1 MNEKRFIKIFWLVK
15 ATLIVVL
22 AYAGFRAITGHL
34 HVGAFAPA
42 IVSGDERTAK
52 AQPAATRTPS
62 SSDYTTILQGNL
74 FCEPD
79 NANGLS
85 TDPDRSQVLD
95 SMPSA
100 EELGL
105 RLVGAIAG
113 GPAISRA
120 NIQNTRTNT
129 TGVYR
134 IGDTVAAAKVE
145 AVQQD
150 AVVLR
155 HEGRQLILRLHTG
168 AAGNKQSSESTE
180 QPTEQ
185 TTAPASTQAA
195 LPTVK
200 ADYVAEVF
208 RKATIEPY
216 VKNNRT
222 EGLRITGLDK
232 IPMAEMFG
240 FKNGDI
246 IRNVNGQQM
255 TSKQKAF
262 QVLMKARTQS
272 KVDIQLLRNGK
283 SKDLSFDL

>member
-1 MNEKRFIKIFWLVK
+1 MNEKRFIRVLWLIK
-15 ATLIVVL
+15 ASLVVAL
-22 AYAGFRAITGHL
+22 ACVGLRAITGHL
-34 HVGAFAPA
+34 NIGAFDPGT
-42 IVSGDERTAK
+42 VSGDERM
-52 AQPAATRTPS
+52 PDVEPVEIAARSQT
-62 SSDYTTILQGNL
+62 DYTDILQGNL
-74 FCEPD
+74 FSGAD
-79 NANGLS
+79 DARDSG
-85 TDPDRSQVLD
+85 RSQMLD

-120 NIQNTRTNT
+120 NIQNLKSKT

-134 IGDTVAAAKVE
+134 IGDTIASATIE
-145 AVQQD
+145 AIQQD

-168 AAGNKQSSESTE
+168 AADSDKEPSGNADPQTE
-180 QPTEQ
+180 EK
-185 TTAPASTQAA
+185 APPAGERTA
-195 LPTVK
+195 LPSVK

-216 VKNNRT
+216 VKNKRT

-240 FKNGDI
+240 LKNGDVI
-246 IRNVNGQQM
+246 QCVNGQQL

-262 QVLMKARTQS
+262 QVLMKARAQS

-283 SKDLSFDL
+283 SKDLSFGL